1 MSSVASPPDETDV
14 VIIGSGA
21 GGAPIAARLAQA
33 GLSVTVLEAGRAFDP
48 TDHTPDE
55 PSADL
60 YWMEERLSGGRDPT
74 AFGANNSGQGV
85 GGSLLHWGAF
95 CPRPDPR
102 DLTLASETGRGR
114 DWPFGWAALKPYVE
128 TVEAVIGV
136 SGPADYPWG
145 GRRFGYPNV
154 RRNAPADAMAR
165 GAEAVGLTVADAPA
179 AVLSRDREGGATPH
193 RGACV
198 NCGACHQGC
207 RTGAKGGA
215 DNSFLPIAQANGANI
230 IADARAVAVER
241 HVGGRI
247 KAVVYR
253 REGRE
258 HRLDCRALFLRAGG
272 VETPRLLLNW
282 GLANAGG
289 EVGRNFMTHV
299 ATQVWGR
306 FDADMSMN
314 RGYPSSLISEQ
325 MVRPSDADFAG
336 GYLIQSLGVM
346 PVTLAGSFARGAGL
360 WGAPLVETLRD
371 YRRLAGIGINGE
383 CLPADDN
390 RLTLSDEVD
399 AVGLRKARIDFGYG
413 ENERRLDAHARR
425 VMTDLWSAA
434 GAEDI
439 FAVARSAHTIGGCRM
454 GNKADGAVVDANG
467 CSVEIDNLYVCDNS
481 VFPSALSANPALT
494 LMAVALRTAD
504 RFLDRQRK
512 GEF

>member
-1 MSSVASPPDETDV
+1 MSAAHSPTGETDV
-14 VIIGSGA
+14 VIVGSGA

-33 GLSVTVLEAGRAFDP
+33 GLSVTVLEAGRVFDSAE
-48 TDHTPDE
+48 HTPDE
-55 PSADL
+55 TTADL
-60 YWMEERLSGGRDPT
+60 YWMEERLSGGQDPI

-102 DLTLASETGRGR
+102 DLALESETGLGR
-114 DWPFGWAALKPYVE
+114 DWPFGWDALASYIE
-128 TVEAVIGV
+128 AVEAVVGV
-136 SGPADYPWG
+136 SGAMNYPWG
-145 GRRFGYPNV
+145 GSRFAYPPV
-154 RRNAPADAMAR
+154 MRNAPAHAMEK
-165 GAEAVGLTVADAPA
+165 GAKAVGLTVSDAPA
-179 AVLSRDREGGATPH
+179 AVLSRDRLAGTTPF
-193 RGACV
+193 RGHCI

-215 DNSFLPIAQANGANI
+215 DNSFLPMAVASGARI
-230 IADARAVAVER
+230 IANARVIDVER
-241 HVGGRI
+241 DVGGRI
-247 KAVVYR
+247 KAVIYR
-253 REGRE
+253 RHEQD
-258 HRLDCRALFLRAGG
+258 HRLDCRALFLCAGG

-282 GLANAGG
+282 GLGNASG

-299 ATQVWGR
+299 ATQVWGQ

-325 MVRPSDADFAG
+325 MVRPRDADFAG

-346 PVTLAGSFARGAGL
+346 PVTLAGGFARGAGL
-360 WGAPLVETLRD
+360 WGAPLVERLRN

-383 CLPADDN
+383 CLPHDDN

-399 AVGLRKARIDFGYG
+399 DLGLRKARIDFSYG
-413 ENERRLDAHARR
+413 ENERRLDAHARK
-425 VMTDLWSAA
+425 TLTALWAAA
-434 GAEDI
+434 GAQDI

-454 GNKADGAVVDANG
+454 GDKSDGAVVDADG
-467 CSVEIDNLYVCDNS
+467 CSVEIDNLYLCDNS

-504 RFLDRQRK
+504 RFLHRTRTGD
-512 GEF
+512 F

>member
-1 MSSVASPPDETDV
+1 MIRSITDVAGTDV
-14 VIIGSGA
+14 VIVGSGA

-33 GLSVTVLEAGRAFDP
+33 GLSVMVLEAGRRFEPDG
-48 TDHTPDE
+48 HTPDE
-55 PSADL
+55 ATADL

-95 CPRPDPR
+95 APRPDPR
-102 DLTLASETGRGR
+102 DLALASETGLGR
-114 DWPFGWAALKPYVE
+114 DWPFGWDALAPYVDQA
-128 TVEAVIGV
+128 EAVVGI

-145 GRRFGYPNV
+145 QRRFAYPPV
-154 RRNAPADAMAR
+154 MRNAPAEAMAR
-165 GAEAVGLTVADAPA
+165 GAKTVGLAVADAPA
-179 AVLSRDREGGATPH
+179 AVLSRDREGGASPP
-193 RGACV
+193 RRACV

-215 DNSFLPIAQANGANI
+215 DNSFLPIAVEGGAEI
-230 IADARAVAVER
+230 IADARVISVEQQ
-241 HVGGRI
+241 VDGRI
-247 KAVVYR
+247 KAIVYR
-253 REGRE
+253 RAGQD
-258 HRLDCRALFLRAGG
+258 HRLACRALFLCAGG

-289 EVGRNFMTHV
+289 GVGRNFMTHV

-325 MVRPSDADFAG
+325 MVRPPDADFAG

-346 PVTLAGSFARGAGL
+346 PVTLAGGFARGAGL
-360 WGAPLVETLRD
+360 WGAPLVEKLRD

-383 CLPADDN
+383 CLPHDDN
-390 RLTLSDEVD
+390 RLTLADEVD
-399 AVGLRKARIDFGYG
+399 GFGLRKARIDFSYG

-425 VMTDLWSAA
+425 TLTALWAAA
-434 GAEDI
+434 GAHDI
-439 FAVARSAHTIGGCRM
+439 FSVARSAHTIGGCRM
-454 GNKADGAVVDANG
+454 GDKSDGAVVDADG
-467 CSVEIDNLYVCDNS
+467 CSVEVPNLYVCDNS

-504 RFLDRQRK
+504 HFLDRTRT
-512 GEF
+512 GDF

>member
-1 MSSVASPPDETDV
+1 MAASSSDKTDV
-14 VIIGSGA
+14 VIVGSGA

-33 GLSVTVLEAGRAFDP
+33 GLSVTVIEAGRAFDP
-48 TDHTPDE
+48 ADHTPDE
-55 PSADL
+55 TTADL

-102 DLTLASETGRGR
+102 DLALASETGRGR
-114 DWPFGWAALKPYVE
+114 DWPFGWEALLPYVE

-136 SGPADYPWG
+136 SGPGDYPWG
-145 GRRFGYPNV
+145 GRRFAYPPV
-154 RRNAPADAMAR
+154 RRNAPADAMAK
-165 GAEAVGLTVADAPA
+165 GAQAVGLTVADAPA
-179 AVLSRDREGGATPH
+179 AVLSRDRAGGTTPD
-193 RGACV
+193 RRACV

-215 DNSFLPIAQANGANI
+215 DNSFLPMAAASGARI
-230 IADARAVAVER
+230 IANARVIAVER
-241 HVGGRI
+241 EVGGRI
-247 KAVVYR
+247 KAVIYR
-253 REGRE
+253 RDGVD
-258 HRLDCRALFLRAGG
+258 HRLMCRALFLCAGG

-325 MVRPSDADFAG
+325 MVRPADADFAG

-346 PVTLAGSFARGAGL
+346 PVTLACGFARGAGL
-360 WGAPLVETLRD
+360 WGGPLVERLRH
-371 YRRLAGIGINGE
+371 YRRLAGIGVNGE
-383 CLPADDN
+383 CLPHDDN

-399 AVGLRKARIDFGYG
+399 DLGLRKARIDFSYG

-425 VMTDLWSAA
+425 TLSAVWSAA
-434 GAEDI
+434 GAQDI

-454 GNKADGAVVDANG
+454 GDKSDGAVVNADG
-467 CSVEIDNLYVCDNS
+467 CSTEIDNLYVCDNS

-504 RFLDRQRK
+504 RFLERQRT
-512 GEF
+512 GDL